1 MKIPNGQPILNHSQ
15 EMDCSLTVEHLQCIR
30 DDRVLFDDLNFGLSK
45 GQLLQIEGR
54 NGSGKTS
61 LLRILC
67 GLTLPTEGIVYWK
80 NQDIQEIKSNYW
92 ATLAYIGHANGV
104 KAELT
109 PIENLAMA
117 QALAAKPTSVDFVDA
132 LDQVGLYGF
141 EDVPT
146 RTLSAGQQRR
156 VALARLLVSEAQLW
170 ILDEPFTALDKA
182 AIGMIEDWLEAHIS
196 RGGMAVLTSHHTV
209 NCKYATYLQLD
220 QLSVNNYQ

>member
-1 MKIPNGQPILNHSQ
+1 MTPK
-15 EMDCSLTVEHLQCIR
+15 SLAVEHLQCIR
-30 DDRVLFDDLNFGLSK
+30 DDRVLFEDLNFGLSE
-45 GQLLQIEGR
+45 GQLLQIEGH

-67 GLTLPTEGIVYWK
+67 GLSLPTEGRICWN
-80 NQDIQEIKSNYW
+80 NQDIEEIQSSYW
-92 ATLAYIGHANGV
+92 ATLAYIGHAHGV

-109 PIENLAMA
+109 ALENLAMA
-117 QALAAKPTSVDFVDA
+117 RALAVTPTSIELADA
-132 LDQVGLYGF
+132 LAQVGLYGF

-182 AIGMIEDWLEAHIS
+182 AIRMVEGLLDAHAKQ
-196 RGGMAVLTSHHTV
+196 GGMAVLTSHHAV
-209 NCKYATYLQLD
+209 SCRYA
-220 QLSVNNYQ
+220 SVLRLAR

>member
-1 MKIPNGQPILNHSQ
+1 MTQ
-15 EMDCSLTVEHLQCIR
+15 ERLAVKHLQCIR
-30 DDRVLFDDLNFGLSK
+30 DDRVLFDDLNFGLSE
-45 GQLLQIEGR
+45 GQLLQIEGH

-80 NQDIQEIKSNYW
+80 NQDIQDIGPSYW
-92 ATLAYIGHANGV
+92 ATLAYVGHTNGI
-104 KAELT
+104 KADLT
-109 PIENLAMA
+109 PVENLAMA
-117 QALAAKPTSVDFVDA
+117 QALAATPISVDFDDV

-156 VALARLLVSEAQLW
+156 VALARLLVCKARLW

-182 AIGMIEDWLEAHIS
+182 AIQMIENLLDTHAKK
-196 RGGMAVLTSHHTV
+196 GGMAVLTSHHTV
-209 NCKYATYLQLD
+209 NCTYASILK
-220 QLSVNNYQ
+220 LSA